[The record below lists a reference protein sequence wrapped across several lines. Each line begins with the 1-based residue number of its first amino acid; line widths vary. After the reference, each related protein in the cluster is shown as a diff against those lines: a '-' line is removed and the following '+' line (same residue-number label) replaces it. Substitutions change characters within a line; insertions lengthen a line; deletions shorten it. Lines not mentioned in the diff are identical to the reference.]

1 MNARKLEREIR
12 SVERQVKKKFGRKL
26 VSLVQIGSSLR
37 PKEMFPNS
45 DIDFVAILGKKPK
58 DRFVSVDSAMETSIL
73 PFSRWQFRAALKDGM
88 PVAVMAVKFGK
99 ALFDRKYFVKLAA
112 KPNKNTVETWMQNGL
127 SIFSS
132 AIVEFF
138 AVSCACCYL
147 RDAHHSARSFL
158 RAYILEKKGVL
169 CETDR
174 DIIRNTDDK
183 ELKKIFGKLIK
194 FRKNIDSFP
203 FDFMKMRGVKKIGG
217 RSARPL
223 LLLEK
228 LAHKIVY
235 LMRGKRMRTLAE
247 TIGRIKKPYDHISSV
262 YLTTGRNGGKE
273 KYLVSLV
280 KKGDKKMEFLEFPVY
295 YRA

>member
-1 MNARKLEREIR
+1 MNARELKREVR
-12 SVERQVKKKFGRKL
+12 SVERQLRKKFGRKL

-45 DIDFVAILGKKPK
+45 DIDFVAILDKKPK
-58 DRFVSVDSAMETSIL
+58 ERFVSVDSAMETGIL

-99 ALFDRKYFVKLAA
+99 VLFDRKYFVKLAA
-112 KPNKNTVETWMQNGL
+112 RPNKNTVETWMENGL

-132 AIVEFF
+132 SIMEFF

-158 RAYILEKKGVL
+158 RAYILKKKGIL

-174 DIIRNTDDK
+174 DILRNTDDK
-183 ELKKIFGKLIK
+183 ELRKIFVKLIE
-194 FRKNIDSFP
+194 FRKRIDAFP
-203 FDFMKMRGVKKIGG
+203 FDFMKMRRMKKIGG
-217 RSARPL
+217 RSAMPL

-262 YLTTGRNGGKE
+262 YLTTRREGRKE

-280 KKGDKKMEFLEFPVY
+280 QKNDKMEFLEFPLY